1 MADTHIYRDC
11 DATADSGYSN
21 KWTWSGWVKKSANGV
36 EQGIFMNKRDDNN
49 TNSRFKLRFKS
60 DDKLSWECKDSGG
73 SDDSSFET
81 NALFRDLNGWYHICF
96 IYDSDNSTA
105 TERIKCY
112 VNGLDIRT
120 EYGGFSSDDQASSGF
135 GTLWS
140 SLVNHYI
147 GVVCDNSGTDYW
159 YNGYM
164 SHCHLTYGYRYEA
177 STFGETDSSTGQ
189 WKINTSPSVT
199 YGSQGYFMLKNNGSL
214 TDQGTEGNNFTLG
227 SGTLTNMVDNPSDVY
242 ATMNSLD
249 NYEQGSTFTICN
261 TKLEWNT
268 NNKNN
273 FATFAMNKGKFYW
286 ELKYANIT
294 GGANAMVGM
303 SLADTRQADDYPGHD
318 ATAWSYYA
326 SSGNK
331 YNNGGSSYGDS
342 WTTNDIIGVAFDADT
357 RTLWFSKNGVWQNSA
372 TISEIAAGTTTNAAW
387 TGMGSAGDWFIPCCS
402 GYDGNK
408 IEFNFGNGYFS
419 TTQITSAGSNA
430 SNIGLFE
437 YDVPDNFTALCTK
450 GLNE

>member
-1 MADTHIYRDC
+1 MATTYLYRD
-11 DATADSGYSN
+11 ATSATGVTAATISC
-21 KWTWSGWVKKSANGV
+21 WVKKVKTGV
-36 EQGIFMNKRDDNN
+36 EQTVWFSGYTADYGQYSFRINFNTDDTLRCMNDDAGVN
-49 TNSRFKLRFKS
+49 FKL
-60 DDKLSWECKDSGG
+60 
-73 SDDSSFET
+73 ET
-81 NALFRDLNGWYHICF
+81 NRKFRDTNGWYHICLALDTSESAADRGKLYINGVRETSF
-96 IYDSDNSTA
+96 STD
-105 TERIKCY
+105 TNMTGDQFFTGKSGYRQVIGRDE
-112 VNGLDIRT
+112 
-120 EYGGFSSDDQASSGF
+120 GGSDDYFDGLMSYYYYID
-135 GTLWS
+135 GTA
-140 SLVNHYI
+140 YP
-147 GVVCDNSGTDYW
+147 
-159 YNGYM
+159 
-164 SHCHLTYGYRYEA
+164 A
-177 STFGETDSSTGQ
+177 STFGETDATTGQ
-189 WKINTSPSVT
+189 WKINTNPTVT
-199 YGSQGYFMLKNNGSL
+199 MGTNGFLVLKNGNTI
-214 TDQGTEGNNFTLG
+214 TDQSSNSNNLTLG
-227 SGTLTNMVDNPSDVY
+227 GGAVLDMKDCPSDVY

-273 FATFAMNKGKFYW
+273 FANFAMNKGKFYW

-303 SLADTRQADDYPGHD
+303 SLVDTRQPDDYPGHD

-387 TGMGSAGDWFIPCCS
+387 TGMGSAGEWFIPCMS

-408 IEFNFGNGYFS
+408 AEFNFGNGYFS
-419 TTQITSAGSNA
+419 TTPISDEGTNA
-430 SNIGLFE
+430 SGVGKFE
-437 YDVPDNFTALCTK
+437 YDVPNNFTALSTK
-450 GLNE
+450 GLNI